1 MGLQNED
8 GAPGGRG
15 VRIAAFSNLG
25 IALKGLLM
33 TVWSHTPPLPQPETH
48 RLWDWAENSETVA
61 PNGLLRG
68 EGFIKDPITGIA
80 SSSSFY
86 KLQSYL
92 FQTMS

>member
-1 MGLQNED
+1 MRMK
-8 GAPGGRG
+8 PGEGG
-15 VRIAAFSNLG
+15 VRKAAFSNLS
-25 IALKGLLM
+25 IALKGFLM
-33 TVWSHTPPLPQPETH
+33 TVLSHTPPLPQPETH
-48 RLWDWAENSETVA
+48 RLWNRAENSKTVA

-86 KLQSYL
+86 KLESYL